1 MIENLKSSLFLDCE
15 RCGALW
21 DVGCGSGS
29 GCGRFRLDF
38 ILAQYSPAQVVPA
51 SVSTCWPNHY
61 PRGLFTSR
69 IVQDWLQYWNAT
81 WSTGWRNRLFLKPQT
96 AQRPSNDVA
105 TIRTNWGLWQCMWH
119 VSMSRCGSLIFPKMQ
134 DWECSTEIGT
144 PKGALS
150 FTAC

>member
-61 PRGLFTSR
+61 PKAHL
-69 IVQDWLQYWNAT
+69 LQE
-81 WSTGWRNRLFLKPQT
+81 LH
-96 AQRPSNDVA
+96 
-105 TIRTNWGLWQCMWH
+105 RTNYSIG
-119 VSMSRCGSLIFPKMQ
+119 MQ
-134 DWECSTEIGT
+134 HIQQVEGIVC
-144 PKGALS
+144 
-150 FTAC
+150 F